1 MPPPNIPLLLLPGLP
16 VLSPGPSFGPSLVP
30 VVLLVLVE
38 AVVDVEVEGVVDVDV
53 VLVEGVVDVD
63 GVVLVLGVVLVDD
76 VELDGVLA
84 VALDGLDVGT

>member
-16 VLSPGPSFGPSLVP
+16 ELSPGPSFGPPLVP